1 MKIGENGIAIYS
13 KEEVEELYQKERE
26 KQLGLTAEAK
36 ELKNI
41 GKILN
46 EINEKLG
53 KIIV

>member
-1 MKIGENGIAIYS
+1 MKIDENGIIIYS

-26 KQLGLTAEAK
+26 KQLGLTAEVK
-36 ELKNI
+36 ELQKI
-41 GKILN
+41 CKILN